1 MKNHTVHL
9 NGFIEHN
16 KIIDLE
22 QEGFRKF
29 QSTTHALLRLV
40 QDIHNSFNKKES
52 TLVAYIDME
61 KAFDSVWRD
70 GLLVKMHNLGIRGN
84 VWSWISDFLSDRTA
98 RCYLKGS
105 HGEKFA
111 THVGLPQGSVISPI
125 LFNIFLQDI
134 YCDIACQKVKF
145 ADDGTIWAA
154 GNNPSE
160 LAAIIEKELHKLL
173 SWTLKWRMKLSAEKT
188 EICLFSRGNLNVNS
202 TMLKVHVNGKDI
214 SYNPNPKVLG
224 LHLDESLNFQNHIKK
239 TEQKANKA
247 IGVLRQIKHVEKIS
261 TVKLVQLYKSLI
273 CPILEYACPVWQN
286 ADA

>member
-1 MKNHTVHL
+1 MTSCLGKCLERIITVRL

-29 QSTTHALLRLV
+29 HSKTHALLRLV
-40 QDIHNSFNKKES
+40 QDIHNGFNEKES
-52 TLVAYIDME
+52 TLVAFIDME
-61 KAFDSVWRD
+61 KAFDSVWKD

-105 HGEKFA
+105 HGEEFA

-134 YCDIACQKVKF
+134 YRDIACQKVKF

-154 GNNPSE
+154 GDNPCE

-173 SWTLKWRMKLSAEKT
+173 S
-188 EICLFSRGNLNVNS
+188 
-202 TMLKVHVNGKDI
+202 
-214 SYNPNPKVLG
+214 
-224 LHLDESLNFQNHIKK
+224 
-239 TEQKANKA
+239 
-247 IGVLRQIKHVEKIS
+247 
-261 TVKLVQLYKSLI
+261 
-273 CPILEYACPVWQN
+273 
-286 ADA
+286 